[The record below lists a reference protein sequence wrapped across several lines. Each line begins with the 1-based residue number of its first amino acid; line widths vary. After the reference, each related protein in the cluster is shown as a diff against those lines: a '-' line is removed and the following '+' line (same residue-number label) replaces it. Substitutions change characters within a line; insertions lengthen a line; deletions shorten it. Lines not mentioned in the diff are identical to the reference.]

1 MNVHFEV
8 VKEAE
13 YEVFRK
19 DVKDIFSIAVKEEF
33 GELEDE
39 VITDEEI
46 NESLD
51 KTEGTSLLCLCR
63 SKESRWRCFRNR

>member
-51 KTEGTSLLCLCR
+51 KPKAQVYYVDVDQT
-63 SKESRWRCFRNR
+63 

>member
-51 KTEGTSLLCLCR
+51 KPKAQVYYVYVDQKKVGGVV
-63 SKESRWRCFRNR
+63 